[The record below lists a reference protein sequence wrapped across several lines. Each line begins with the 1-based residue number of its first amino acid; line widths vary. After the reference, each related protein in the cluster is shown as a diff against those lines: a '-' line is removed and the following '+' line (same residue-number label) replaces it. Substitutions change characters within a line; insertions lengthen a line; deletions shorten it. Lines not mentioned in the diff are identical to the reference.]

1 MKFLR
6 CLIIALC
13 VALFTGC
20 VFAEE
25 SSGAFQKDLKENGKL
40 VVGLCAQYPP
50 FESVNDKTGAIEG
63 FDADLARALGKEI
76 GLNVTIVD
84 AQWQALLGG
93 LEKGDYDVLVT
104 AMSKQEASAGNV
116 GMSDPYYNLSEII
129 LVRSDDDSIKS
140 PADLTGKVVGVQS
153 STGAEQQVD
162 KLTGLKEVKRYDY
175 NNDAFIDLTNKRI
188 DAVVVGY
195 AYAATEAKNKEG
207 LKVINTPVGEPS
219 ELVMITAKKSDSL
232 LNELNKALDTIKQ
245 DGTYQKIV
253 DKWLNLS

>member
-1 MKFLR
+1 M
-6 CLIIALC
+6 
-13 VALFTGC
+13 
-20 VFAEE
+20 FAQET
-25 SSGAFQKDLKENGKL
+25 SSQSQKDLKENGKL

-50 FESVNDKTGAIEG
+50 FESVNDKTGVVEG
-63 FDADLARALGKEI
+63 FDVDLAKAIGKEM

-93 LEKGDYDVLVT
+93 LDKGDYDVLIT

-129 LVRSDDDSIKS
+129 AVRSDDDSIKS
-140 PADLTGKVVGVQS
+140 PADLAGKVVGVQS

-175 NNDAFIDLTNKRI
+175 NNDAFIDLVNKRI

-195 AYAATEAKNKEG
+195 AYAVTEAKNREG

-219 ELVMITAKKSDSL
+219 ELVMVTSKKSDSL
-232 LNELNKALDTIKQ
+232 LKELNQALGTIKQ
-245 DGTYQKIV
+245 NGTYQKIV
-253 DKWLNLS
+253 DSWLNLS